1 MRIDVII
8 ESTRTPDEF
17 LRLGKLAEECGLGGV
32 WVANNSNGR
41 DPFVS
46 FAPLALDSTHVRMGP
61 IAISP
66 FELHPYKMAVSLLTL
81 NELAGG
87 RAQIVVG
94 GGGGVADA
102 IGNLPGSGNRPKQ
115 VLAPVRECVEIL
127 SAAAA
132 GGTLKHEGEHF
143 PITWLDTRWVT
154 QPPPMI
160 YVGANGPRML
170 EAAASYAPGIMVS
183 DFVPARIRW
192 ARGIIDPVLSTTG
205 REPSNFALNN
215 FWAWH
220 VKESAEEAL
229 REARIWLCVRG
240 TIYDDYIRDV
250 VDEDEARIVTENIGS
265 FAKAFYSKTPDI
277 PGVPDAIVDKIVA
290 HGTSASC
297 LADIDREVERFR
309 EFQRAGLTEIAL
321 KVYGEPEEAI
331 RTIGQY
337 VVPSLK

>member
-8 ESTRTPDEF
+8 ESTRTPAEF
-17 LRLGKLAEECGLGGV
+17 LRLGKLAEEFGLGGV

-46 FAPLALDSTHVRMGP
+46 FVPLALESTQVRMGP
-61 IAISP
+61 IAVSP

-102 IGNLPGSGNRPKQ
+102 IGNRPKRI
-115 VLAPVRECVEIL
+115 LAPLRECVEIL
-127 SAAAA
+127 STAAA
-132 GGTLKHEGEHF
+132 GGTLKHDGEHF

-192 ARGIIDPVLSTTG
+192 ARGIIDPVLNSTG
-205 REPSNFALNN
+205 RKPASFPLNN

-250 VDEDEARIVTENIGS
+250 VDDDEARIVTENIGS
-265 FAKAFYSKTPDI
+265 FAKAFYTKTPDI

-321 KVYGEPEEAI
+321 KVYGEPEKAI
-331 RTIGQY
+331 QAIGQY
-337 VVPSLK
+337 IVPALR